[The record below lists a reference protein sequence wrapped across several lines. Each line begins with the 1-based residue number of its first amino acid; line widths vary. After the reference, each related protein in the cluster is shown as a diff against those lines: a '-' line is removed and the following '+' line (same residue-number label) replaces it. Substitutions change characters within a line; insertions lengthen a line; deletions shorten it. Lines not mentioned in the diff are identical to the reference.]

1 MQESAIY
8 DKIRD
13 VIRRA
18 IPDVVAIYLFGSRAA
33 DNFRQNSDF
42 DLAILLPGGRHIG
55 HKELFDL
62 KQDIALSIDQDV
74 DLISLNDATLV
85 MQYLITSSGVL
96 LFGQHG
102 GEILRFE
109 SLVLSMYQR
118 FNEER
123 KGILQEIHSSGKVYA
138 DER

>member
-1 MQESAIY
+1 MQTSMVH
-8 DKIRD
+8 DKIPN
-13 VIRRA
+13 VIRKA
-18 IPDVVAIYLFGSRAA
+18 IPEVVAIYPFGSRAEG
-33 DNFRQNSDF
+33 NSRQNSDF
-42 DLAILLPGGRHIG
+42 DLAILLPRDRQID

-62 KQDIALSIDQDV
+62 KQDITLSIDQDV

-85 MQYLITSSGVL
+85 MQYLISSDGVL
-96 LFGQHG
+96 LFGQHA

-123 KGILQEIHSSGKVYA
+123 KKILQEIHSSGKVYA
-138 DER
+138 E